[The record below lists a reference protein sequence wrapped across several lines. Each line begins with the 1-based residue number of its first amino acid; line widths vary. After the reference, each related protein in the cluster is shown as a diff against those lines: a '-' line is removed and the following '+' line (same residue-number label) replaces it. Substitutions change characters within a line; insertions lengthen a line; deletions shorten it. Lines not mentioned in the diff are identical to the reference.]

1 MIRINWPPV
10 DVANN
15 GVASRFLLLDQRV
28 VVCLARAA
36 GCQLAP
42 LRLLDTCR
50 ELIEG
55 G

>member
-28 VVCLARAA
+28 VVCLADTFCVLMAEEQA
-36 GCQLAP
+36 LIAQL
-42 LRLLDTCR
+42 
-50 ELIEG
+50 
-55 G
+55 